1 MGVQSTLHVTDTVAK
16 KIFEEIAGETVAA
29 LVLRRLDDAGF
40 EKLLDRLLSESFYNV
55 LLIDQESMDKAWA
68 NPNSRQFGNYDPSG
82 STLRFQLEQQLEER
96 EPGHLMNCFKRV
108 ASSPSPSRQHRYC
121 S

>member
-16 KIFEEIAGETVAA
+16 KVFEEIAGETVAA
-29 LVLRRLDDAGF
+29 LVLRRLDDDGF

-68 NPNSRQFGNYDPSG
+68 NPYSRQFGNYDPSG
-82 STLRFQLEQQLEER
+82 STLRFQLEQQLESCGPE
-96 EPGHLMNCFKRV
+96 HLMNCFKRV
-108 ASSPSPSRQHRYC
+108 ISTPPRQHRYR

>member
-16 KIFEEIAGETVAA
+16 KVFEEIAGETVAA
-29 LVLRRLDDAGF
+29 LVLSNLDDAGF
-40 EKLLDRLLSESFYNV
+40 EKLLDRMLDNSFYNV
-55 LLIDQESMDKAWA
+55 LFIDQESMDKAWE
-68 NPNSRQFGNYDPSG
+68 NPYSRQFGNYDPSG

-96 EPGHLMNCFKRV
+96 GPGHLMNCFKRV
-108 ASSPSPSRQHRYC
+108 TSSPSRQHRYR

>member
-16 KIFEEIAGETVAA
+16 KIFEEIAGETAAA

-55 LLIDQESMDKAWA
+55 LLIDQESMDTAWA
-68 NPNSRQFGNYDPSG
+68 NPYSRQFGNYDPSG
-82 STLRFQLEQQLEER
+82 STLRFQLERQMEER
-96 EPGHLMNCFKRV
+96 GPDHLMNCFKRV
-108 ASSPSPSRQHRYC
+108 TATTTMPRQHRYR